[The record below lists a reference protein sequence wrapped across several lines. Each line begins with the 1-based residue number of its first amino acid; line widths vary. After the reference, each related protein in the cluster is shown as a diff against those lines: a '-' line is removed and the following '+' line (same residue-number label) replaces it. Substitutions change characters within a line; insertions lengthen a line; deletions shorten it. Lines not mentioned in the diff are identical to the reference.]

1 MDHSII
7 DIRHATVSRSGHII
21 LDDVSL
27 CVEEHQHIAIIGANG
42 AGKST
47 LAGVM
52 SMGVHPLYRDNFS
65 RILFGQ
71 RKWHIQDLRK
81 KLGMVSQPL
90 QNLCST
96 TYTVTEIVIS
106 GIFSSIGLDFS
117 HHVSQE
123 HILQATRI
131 MDDFNIIHLKD
142 KNMNTLSSG
151 EARRALLVRA
161 CINDPSL
168 LILDEA
174 VTSLDFPSRAQ
185 YRATLKSLADKGKTL
200 VLITHELS
208 EIIEEIGRVIIM
220 KDGRIIAEGP
230 KEELLTEE
238 ILAEAYGR
246 RVYVDRRDGLYSA
259 WC

>member
-1 MDHSII
+1 MPVV
-7 DIRHATVSRSGHII
+7 DISHATVSRNGRII

-27 CVEEHQHIAIIGANG
+27 CIEEHQHIAIIGANG

-52 SMGVHPLYRDNFS
+52 SMGVHPLYRENFS

-71 RKWHIQDLRK
+71 RKWHIHELRK
-81 KLGMVSQPL
+81 KLGIVSQPL
-90 QNLCST
+90 QTLCST

-106 GIFSSIGLDFS
+106 GLFSSIGLDFS
-117 HHVSQE
+117 HHVTPE
-123 HILQATRI
+123 HDRQAHDI
-131 MDDFNIIHLKD
+131 MEKFNIIHLKD
-142 KNMNTLSSG
+142 KSMNTLSSG
-151 EARRALLVRA
+151 EARRALIARA

-185 YRATLKSLADKGKTL
+185 YRSTLRTLADTGKTL

-208 EIIEEIGRVIIM
+208 EIITEIERVIVM
-220 KDGRIIAEGP
+220 KDGRIMADGP
-230 KEELLTEE
+230 KEDILTEE
-238 ILAEAYGR
+238 ILADAYGQK
-246 RVYVDRRDGLYSA
+246 VYIDHRDGLYSA